1 MAGNTI
7 GTLFKLTT
15 FGESHGTSIGGI
27 IDGCPPSISLDLE
40 AIQKDLDRRKPGQ
53 SAIVTQ
59 RKESDT
65 VKFLSGIFEGKTTG
79 TPIGF
84 VIENEN
90 QKSKDYSHIKDSFRP
105 SHADYVYQQ
114 KYGIRDYRGGGRSS
128 ARETAC
134 RVVAGAVAK
143 QVISS
148 IKIYAFTSSVGDLFI
163 DKPYQDLDFSKIDA
177 NDVRC
182 PDSTTAEKMI
192 EKNIRT
198 NNEFYIAPV
207 YNEMIRDGEKILH
220 YPIAEMRGLGTPE
233 DLSRFLENI
242 NKNKP
247 SVILIAGVNGVGKT
261 TTIGK
266 LGKILGQ
273 NNKKIVLGAA
283 DTFRAAAV
291 SQLEVWAKRINADII
306 KSEEGADPASVAYK
320 ALDHA
325 KKNNFDYLLID
336 TAGRLQNKKNLMDE
350 FKKITK
356 VLKKIDSNAPHETF
370 LILDATTGQSAIS
383 QVEEFKKIS
392 PITGIIMT
400 KLDGTAKGGILL
412 AIGKKFKLPIIALG
426 MGEKEDDLQTFNSE
440 YFSNALMQF

>member
-1 MAGNTI
+1 MGIFNK
-7 GTLFKLTT
+7 FKL
-15 FGESHGTSIGGI
+15 GLSKSSKNLSSG
-27 IDGCPPSISLDLE
+27 LNDL
-40 AIQKDLDRRKPGQ
+40 IFRK
-53 SAIVTQ
+53 
-59 RKESDT
+59 
-65 VKFLSGIFEGKTTG
+65 
-79 TPIGF
+79 
-84 VIENEN
+84 
-90 QKSKDYSHIKDSFRP
+90 
-105 SHADYVYQQ
+105 
-114 KYGIRDYRGGGRSS
+114 
-128 ARETAC
+128 
-134 RVVAGAVAK
+134 
-143 QVISS
+143 
-148 IKIYAFTSSVGDLFI
+148 
-163 DKPYQDLDFSKIDA
+163 KIDENMLNELEDFLIQSDVGVESAKELREKFA
-177 NDVRC
+177 NTKVNPKTVGKDEIFKIFSNYVSEILK
-182 PDSTTAEKMI
+182 PL
-192 EKNIRT
+192 EKN
-198 NNEFYIAPV
+198 
-207 YNEMIRDGEKILH
+207 
-220 YPIAEMRGLGTPE
+220 
-233 DLSRFLENI
+233 LESI

-306 KSEEGADPASVAYK
+306 KSDEGADPASVAYK

-356 VLKKIDSNAPHETF
+356 VLKKIDAKAPHETF

>member
-1 MAGNTI
+1 MSI
-7 GTLFKLTT
+7 FDKFKLGLSKSSKNLSSGLNDLI
-15 FGESHGTSIGGI
+15 FKKKIDENMLNELEDFLIQSDVGVESAKELREKFANTKVNLKTVG
-27 IDGCPPSISLDLE
+27 
-40 AIQKDLDRRKPGQ
+40 KD
-53 SAIVTQ
+53 
-59 RKESDT
+59 E
-65 VKFLSGIFEGKTTG
+65 IFK
-79 TPIGF
+79 IF
-84 VIENEN
+84 SN
-90 QKSKDYSHIKDSFRP
+90 
-105 SHADYVYQQ
+105 YVYE
-114 KYGIRDYRGGGRSS
+114 I
-128 ARETAC
+128 
-134 RVVAGAVAK
+134 
-143 QVISS
+143 
-148 IKIYAFTSSVGDLFI
+148 L
-163 DKPYQDLDFSKIDA
+163 KPL
-177 NDVRC
+177 
-182 PDSTTAEKMI
+182 
-192 EKNIRT
+192 EKN
-198 NNEFYIAPV
+198 
-207 YNEMIRDGEKILH
+207 
-220 YPIAEMRGLGTPE
+220 
-233 DLSRFLENI
+233 LENI

-306 KSEEGADPASVAYK
+306 KSDDGADPASVAYK

-412 AIGKKFKLPIIALG
+412 AIGKKFKLPIIALC

>member
-1 MAGNTI
+1 MSIFDKFKLGLSKSSKNLSSGLNDLIFKKKIDENMLNELEDFLIQSDVGVESAKELREKFANTKVNLKTI
-7 GTLFKLTT
+7 GKDEIFKIFSNYVSEIL
-15 FGESHGTSIGGI
+15 
-27 IDGCPPSISLDLE
+27 
-40 AIQKDLDRRKPGQ
+40 KP
-53 SAIVTQ
+53 
-59 RKESDT
+59 
-65 VKFLSGIFEGKTTG
+65 L
-79 TPIGF
+79 
-84 VIENEN
+84 
-90 QKSKDYSHIKDSFRP
+90 
-105 SHADYVYQQ
+105 
-114 KYGIRDYRGGGRSS
+114 
-128 ARETAC
+128 
-134 RVVAGAVAK
+134 
-143 QVISS
+143 
-148 IKIYAFTSSVGDLFI
+148 
-163 DKPYQDLDFSKIDA
+163 
-177 NDVRC
+177 
-182 PDSTTAEKMI
+182 
-192 EKNIRT
+192 EKN
-198 NNEFYIAPV
+198 
-207 YNEMIRDGEKILH
+207 
-220 YPIAEMRGLGTPE
+220 
-233 DLSRFLENI
+233 LENI

-306 KSEEGADPASVAYK
+306 KSDEGADPASVAYK

-412 AIGKKFKLPIIALG
+412 AIGKKFKLPIIALC